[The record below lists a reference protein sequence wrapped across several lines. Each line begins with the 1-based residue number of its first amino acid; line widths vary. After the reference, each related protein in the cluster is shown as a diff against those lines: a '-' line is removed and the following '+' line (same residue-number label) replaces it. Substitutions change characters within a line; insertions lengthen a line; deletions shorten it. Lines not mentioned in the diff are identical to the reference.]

1 MPVLEALVAL
11 AIIGLAGSVV
21 HRWMKDRQEI
31 KKLRAQME
39 AAKGAEKIV
48 ETMMLDKDMAGEIYE
63 RLGAALEA
71 KKKLEGGEER

>member
-39 AAKGAEKIV
+39 ASKGAEKIV